1 MKRSQILAFLV
12 FTLLLL
18 VPAAMGQDAADPIEP
33 NDPDMMNPEAHISYP
48 PPVYVVR
55 DSVDIRGAVTLEA
68 MRNFFIEFRPLVL
81 DTMMDEEEESQWF
94 PATLPRI
101 EAVEDDVLGTW
112 NTVTLRD
119 GLYELRLTI
128 NTGGAMPEYYRVS
141 PIRVENNPPFPAE
154 EPMAA
159 EEPTEEMDD
168 EMDDE
173 GADAPADEP
182 AEEMADE
189 PEAEPTPDP
198 RPRAIATV
206 NANVRAGDSTV
217 YAVVGFLLDGESA
230 LIKGISSRGSG
241 WYYIELANGRS
252 GFIYPF
258 IVNTEGDLDNLPRI
272 NPPPPPP
279 TPVPFPTVA
288 PAPQQQAQQP
298 QQPQSNV
305 DLVIAHIQVH
315 PHGVKCGETYE
326 IQATVRNV
334 GGGNAPNGGL
344 ILVRDAGQN
353 GTAGPQTTTIAF
365 GALNAGASQ
374 TVTGKITPTVHVET
388 LHHITLHIDHD
399 NRVAEINENNNV
411 SATTPYLLR
420 SGC

>member
-18 VPAAMGQDAADPIEP
+18 VPAAIGQEDAGSIAPG
-33 NDPDMMNPEAHISYP
+33 DPDMMNPEAHISFP

-55 DSVDIRGAVTLEA
+55 DSVDIRGTVTLEA

-81 DTMMDEEEESQWF
+81 DMMMDEEAEEEAEEAQWF

-128 NTGGAMPEYYRVS
+128 NTGGQMPDYFRVS
-141 PIRVENNPPFPAE
+141 PIRVENNPPFEAE
-154 EPMAA
+154 EQMAV
-159 EEPTEEMDD
+159 
-168 EMDDE
+168 
-173 GADAPADEP
+173 ADEP
-182 AEEMADE
+182 AEEMDDEPADDPDEEPADEPADE

-198 RPRAIATV
+198 RPRVVATV
-206 NANVRAGDSTV
+206 NANVRAGDSTA
-217 YAVVGFLLDGESA
+217 YRVVGFLLDGESA

-258 IVNTEGDLDNLPRI
+258 IVNTEGDLNDLPRI

-279 TPVPFPTVA
+279 PTPVPVPTAA
-288 PAPQQQAQQP
+288 PAPPQ

-315 PHGVKCGETYE
+315 PHGVQCGQTYE

-334 GGGNAPNGGL
+334 GSGNAPSGGL
-344 ILVRDAGQN
+344 IMVTDAGQN
-353 GTAGPQTTTIAF
+353 GSAGPQTTQIAF
-365 GALNAGASQ
+365 GALTAGASQ
-374 TVTGKITPTVHVET
+374 TVSGHITPTVHVET
-388 LHHITLHIDHD
+388 LHHITL
-399 NRVAEINENNNV
+399 RVDGNNQIVEFNENNNV
-411 SATTPYLLR
+411 SATAPYLLR